1 MLNVFGIL
9 IPPKCVY
16 LTPKPQYWLAL
27 ALHRCTKLK
36 EITHCALPLPI
47 FEERGDIFVCACA
60 FVLKNAKKNLLT
72 LVACTIDFSSQSFEC
87 IRDALILYSCKR
99 SISSLYMI
107 SPYENRLFYLTEKDF
122 VLPQIVYTNDQ
133 IHKVGSCLNLK

>member
-1 MLNVFGIL
+1 MCLSHPKTTIL
-9 IPPKCVY
+9 ASIGSPSMHKIERNRP
-16 LTPKPQYWLAL
+16 LW
-27 ALHRCTKLK
+27 
-36 EITHCALPLPI
+36 ALPLPI

-60 FVLKNAKKNLLT
+60 FVLKNAKFFLLT

-87 IRDALILYSCKR
+87 IRDALILYSCQR

-107 SPYENRLFYLTEKDF
+107 SPYKNRLFYLTKKDC

-133 IHKVGSCLNLK
+133 MPKMGSCLNLK